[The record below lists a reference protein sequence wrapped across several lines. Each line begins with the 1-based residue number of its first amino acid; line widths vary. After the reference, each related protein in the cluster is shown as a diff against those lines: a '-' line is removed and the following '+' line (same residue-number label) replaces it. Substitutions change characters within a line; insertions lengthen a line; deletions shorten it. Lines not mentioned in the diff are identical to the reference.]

1 MHFMWQKP
9 FLKLKNAA
17 LILMFHETDEL
28 NKYAQMQLLVIGLL
42 DHFIIRS
49 LKPVGYFSW

>member
-28 NKYAQMQLLVIGLL
+28 NKYAQMQSLVIGLL
-42 DHFIIRS
+42 DHFIIR
-49 LKPVGYFSW
+49 LLDH